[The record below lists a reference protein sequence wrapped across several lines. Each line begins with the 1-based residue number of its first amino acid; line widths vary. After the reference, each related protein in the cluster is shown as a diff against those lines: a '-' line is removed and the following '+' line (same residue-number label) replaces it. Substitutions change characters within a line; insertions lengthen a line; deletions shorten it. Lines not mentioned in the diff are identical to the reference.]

1 MDERLKKLETES
13 REQYINKMYQ
23 LKTELNVTNKEIAE
37 IINREIGEN
46 YQESYLRGIFKN
58 YSLGFEDGFEKA
70 LSDREEKDY
79 LKELEEKRLEL
90 EKERIKIRT
99 EKLELNRFK
108 TSDTRLEMLFE
119 NFKESITKIE
129 VPDFNEIKVHKN
141 NKEGLLGIS
150 DFHFGKYFTSINNKY
165 SEEIFYDRMNKLA
178 SETVELCK
186 ENGIT
191 HLHVLNCGDDV
202 EGMTLRISQLASL
215 QSGFSDQ
222 VTKLM
227 KYMVKFLNILS
238 KDLII
243 TYHHVLSGN
252 HSEIRAFNDK
262 TFTLENMERIIIE
275 YIRDMLESNP
285 RINIPVY
292 GGKFVD
298 FDILGYN
305 IYAQHGQKVKNP
317 KRVIADVSQQLRKF
331 IDVAYFGHLHHEEQ
345 MTTNEA
351 PTHDCEVVYIPS
363 IMGSDE
369 YSDDNFFGGAK
380 ASAKLDIYEKGK
392 CRKGSFKIVLN

>member
-1 MDERLKKLETES
+1 MNERYLKLENES
-13 REQYINKMYQ
+13 KERYIHRMYSNKIQ
-23 LKTELNVTNKEIAE
+23 NNLTNNQIRD
-37 IINREIGEN
+37 IINEVLGVSW
-46 YQESYLRGIFKN
+46 QESYMRGIYKN
-58 YSLGFEDGFEKA
+58 FDKGYSEA
-70 LSDREEKDY
+70 LEEKSGDKY
-79 LKELEEKRLEL
+79 LQELEEKKKEL

-99 EKLELNRFK
+99 EKIELNRFK

-129 VPDFNEIKVHKN
+129 VPDFNEIKIHKN

-165 SEEIFYDRMNKLA
+165 SEEIFYDRMNRLA

-227 KYMVKFLNILS
+227 KYMVKFLSILS

-275 YIRDMLESNP
+275 YIRDVLENNP
-285 RINIPVY
+285 RIEIPVY

-298 FDILGYN
+298 FNILGYN
-305 IYAQHGQKVKNP
+305 IYAQHGQKVRNP
-317 KRVIADVSQQLRKF
+317 KRIIADVSQQLRKF

-363 IMGSDE
+363 VMGSDE

-380 ASAKLDIYEKGK
+380 ASAKFDIYEQGK

>member
-1 MDERLKKLETES
+1 MEEKLKRSENES
-13 REQYINKMYQ
+13 QNEYIARIYKNKVELNLTNNMCKDTINK
-23 LKTELNVTNKEIAE
+23 ELNTEYAESTLRSIAYPFTE
-37 IINREIGEN
+37 GYE
-46 YQESYLRGIFKN
+46 L
-58 YSLGFEDGFEKA
+58 GFEKA
-70 LSDREEKDY
+70 LSKREANDE
-79 LKELEEKRLEL
+79 LKELEAKRLEI
-90 EKERIKIRT
+90 ERERIKIRT
-99 EKLELNRFK
+99 EKLELNKFK
-108 TSDTRLEMLFE
+108 TSDVRLEMLFE
-119 NFKESITKIE
+119 NFKESISKIE
-129 VPDFNEIKVHKN
+129 VPDFNEIEIHKN
-141 NKEGLLGIS
+141 DKEGILGIS
-150 DFHFGKYFTSINNKY
+150 DFHFGKYFISINNKY
-165 SEEIFYDRMNKLA
+165 SEEIFYDRMNRLA
-178 SETVELCK
+178 NETVELCK

-238 KDLII
+238 KDLFV
-243 TYHHVLSGN
+243 TYHHVLCGN

-275 YIRDMLESNP
+275 YIRDMLENNSRVNV
-285 RINIPVY
+285 PVY
-292 GGKFVD
+292 GGKYVD

-305 IYAQHGQKVKNP
+305 VYAQHGQKVKNP
-317 KRVIADVSQQLRKF
+317 KNVIANVSQQLRKF

-380 ASAKLDIYEKGK
+380 ASAKLDIYEQGK

>member
-1 MDERLKKLETES
+1 MEEKLRRRSEENQNEYIARIYKNKVELGLTNKMCMEV
-13 REQYINKMYQ
+13 INK
-23 LKTELNVTNKEIAE
+23 ELNTEYAESSLRSIAYPFTE
-37 IINREIGEN
+37 GYE
-46 YQESYLRGIFKN
+46 
-58 YSLGFEDGFEKA
+58 LGFERA
-70 LSDREEKDY
+70 LSEREANDE
-79 LKELEEKRLEL
+79 LKELEAKRLEL

-119 NFKESITKIE
+119 NFQESITKIE

-165 SEEIFYDRMNKLA
+165 SEEIFYDRMNRLA
-178 SETVELCK
+178 SETIELCK

-275 YIRDMLESNP
+275 YIRDMLENNP
-285 RINIPVY
+285 RITVPIY

-305 IYAQHGQKVKNP
+305 IYSQHGQKVKNP

-363 IMGSDE
+363 VMGSDE